1 MIANSARTRAVVFGA
16 ALILGVATAGEG
28 QASGRNAKP
37 PARTAKPAA
46 THTPVLLDETSPFW
60 SKHAP
65 DTVTADIETSRGPV
79 TIELIRAW
87 APVGVDHFYNLAR
100 AGYFDDTRFFRVIFG
115 FIAQFGLAK
124 DPAVANLWGAHRIR
138 ADSVREHNVRG
149 TLAYAQFKPTDRT
162 TNVFINMHDNL
173 NLDTLGFAPIG
184 RVVQGMDVV
193 DSLYSTYGELPIS
206 DPPLGDPKRLYAE
219 TNKYLDAKYPKLDR
233 IVKITI
239 RADSTHAPRSPR

>member
-1 MIANSARTRAVVFGA
+1 MDSAHFRTVVFGA
-16 ALILGVATAGEG
+16 ALVLGLG
-28 QASGRNAKP
+28 QRSDAQSTGRRTRPSARP
-37 PARTAKPAA
+37 PARAAQPAA
-46 THTPVLLDETSPFW
+46 AHTPVLLDETNPFW

-65 DTVTADIETSRGPV
+65 ATVTADIETSRGLV

-100 AGYFDDTRFFRVIFG
+100 AGYFDDTRFFRVVYG
-115 FIAQFGLAK
+115 FIAQFGIAK
-124 DPAVANLWGAHRIR
+124 DPAVANLWGAHRIP

-149 TLAYAQFKPTDRT
+149 TIAYAQFKPTDRT
-162 TNVFINMHDNL
+162 TNVFINLRDNL
-173 NLDTLGFAPIG
+173 NLDTLGFTPIG
-184 RVVQGMDVV
+184 LVVQGMDVV
-193 DSLYSTYGELPIS
+193 DSLYSVYGELPIS

-239 RADSTHAPRSPR
+239 RPDSTRAP